1 MIAQPRVFPLRVADI
16 MLFCVVIG
24 ENSVFPITLG
34 SARFVGELKQLIKD
48 RNPHTL
54 DGCDAAKLMLYKTN
68 IKLSNDDR
76 FIAEVNEEPKLKQNE
91 LLAWLRVLDYFPE
104 SPPENALHILVGVP
118 GEFIDSRILSC
129 GSCQSHRSPAECSR
143 LVGRSSRC
151 WGLLVTSLRLCYR

>member
-1 MIAQPRVFPLRVADI
+1 MIAQPRVSPLRVADI

-76 FIAEVNEEPKLKQNE
+76 FIAEENEERNIKQNE
-91 LLAWLRVLDYFPE
+91 LLRWLRELYYFPE
-104 SPPENALHILVGVP
+104 TPP
-118 GEFIDSRILSC
+118 
-129 GSCQSHRSPAECSR
+129 
-143 LVGRSSRC
+143 
-151 WGLLVTSLRLCYR
+151 